1 MSDIGGNIDIEISA
15 VLGKTKIRI
24 GRLVKIRRG
33 EIIELDTRSHDLLT
47 LYSGGIP
54 IAKGEVI
61 TTADGNISIRITE
74 ILQKKH

>member
-15 VLGKTKIRI
+15 VLGKTKVRI

-33 EIIELDTRSHDLLT
+33 EIIELDTRSYDPLT

-54 IAKGEVI
+54 IAKGEI
-61 TTADGNISIRITE
+61 IATEGGNISIRITE